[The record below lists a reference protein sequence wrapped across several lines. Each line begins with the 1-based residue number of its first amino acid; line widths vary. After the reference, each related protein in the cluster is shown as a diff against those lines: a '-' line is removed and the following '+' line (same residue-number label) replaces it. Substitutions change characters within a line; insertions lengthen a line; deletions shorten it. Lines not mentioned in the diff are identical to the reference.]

1 VLPQRGHCYQD
12 MKFDF
17 EVQNSVRRSLK
28 LPVERSLPKYYQSFS
43 KELEVTKDRVRNII
57 GSAHWISDGTHKEAI
72 LQDVLKRFIPQK
84 YAISSGFILSND
96 GETCSKQLDI
106 IIYDQAS
113 PVLFN
118 SSNFVIIPAQYV
130 RAVIEVKTSLST
142 VSKLIDALENLY
154 TIQSIM
160 DKSSDN
166 VYFGIFSFG
175 YQHFSN
181 IGPEAVAQKLFTS
194 IKEFY
199 RNKRLQDTRL
209 TDLHFL
215 QRRTLTSLCMNGQLY
230 GLHWNDS
237 TQREPEFGLYDT
249 EEQSFNFFVSN
260 LLSTL
265 DNNAINLSKPLW
277 FPQSKESKL
286 LLKERLSP

>member
-1 VLPQRGHCYQD
+1 
-12 MKFDF
+12 M
-17 EVQNSVRRSLK
+17 
-28 LPVERSLPKYYQSFS
+28 PVERSLPNYYQSFS

-57 GSAHWISDGTHKEAI
+57 GKAHWASDGTHKEAI

-96 GETCSKQLDI
+96 GATCSKQLDI

-113 PVLFN
+113 PLLFN
-118 SSNFVIIPAQYV
+118 SSNFVIIPDQYV
-130 RAVIEVKTSLST
+130 RAIIEVKTSLS
-142 VSKLIDALENLY
+142 VGAKLTDALENLY
-154 TIQSIM
+154 KVQTIM
-160 DKSSDN
+160 DRYSDN

-175 YQHFSN
+175 YQDYSN
-181 IGPEAVAQKLFTS
+181 IGPETVAQRLFAQ
-194 IKEFY
+194 IAKFY
-199 RNKRLQDTRL
+199 QNKRLQDTYL
-209 TDLHFL
+209 SNLEYL

-237 TQREPEFGLYDT
+237 SQRDPEFGFYNT

-265 DNNAINLSKPLW
+265 DNNAITLSKPLW
-277 FPQSKESKL
+277 FPESKQSRV
-286 LLKERLSP
+286 LLKERISL